1 MVSFKG
7 NMVSCLRSV
16 QADLP
21 MPKVVGTSFES
32 RPRSTSSNPPKEGS
46 ARRTALSD
54 GKSTVGYP
62 TWELPGLVDLL
73 MDWVPLLSG
82 IEHWHIIMF
91 DA

>member
-54 GKSTVGYP
+54 GKSTVGLSHMGV
-62 TWELPGLVDLL
+62 TWFSGSIDGLGSLAF
-73 MDWVPLLSG
+73 G
-82 IEHWHIIMF
+82 Y
-91 DA
+91 